1 MQAKA
6 SFPVHTSE
14 ENRVFIAYAVVAVV
28 LAAGA
33 ALSGRAKVARD
44 ERIVTQLTGI
54 GVPPAWFPRLALA
67 EFAGA
72 LGLLAGL
79 VWRPFGIAAA
89 IGLVLYFVGAVVTHV
104 RAGDVKG
111 LPAPAVLLV
120 LSAAALTLAGV
131 SA

>member
-1 MQAKA
+1 M
-6 SFPVHTSE
+6 
-14 ENRVFIAYAVVAVV
+14 FIAYAVVAVL
-28 LAAGA
+28 LAAGV

-54 GVPPAWFPRLALA
+54 GVPLAWFPRLALA

-72 LGLLAGL
+72 LGLVAGL